1 MSQLLV
7 KRQFSESDTGNSE
20 ADLEAM
26 YKEYELTYASTLRLS
41 QRLILSKLSI
51 MKKEE
56 HIEKLRRAVEEMER
70 ENKQLKA

>member
-1 MSQLLV
+1 
-7 KRQFSESDTGNSE
+7 
-20 ADLEAM
+20 M